1 MKLKMS
7 EVIVIG
13 IFAVLAVIAHQYSD
27 EAARAWAQRRQ
38 QSQPSIV
45 YVIPTPQAAPVQIV
59 QPEPLPV
66 YLAQPTPAVE
76 VTIAAY
82 YTQQAEYVQPVQQFE
97 RGGWEAAT
105 PEGSIGVHDTGR
117 SDKRSTAA
125 P

>member
-1 MKLKMS
+1 MRIKMS
-7 EVIVIG
+7 EMVVFGLFVI
-13 IFAVLAVIAHQYSD
+13 LAVIAYQYSD
-27 EAARAWAQRRQ
+27 EAARAWAERRQ
-38 QSQPSIV
+38 QPSIV
-45 YVIPTPQAAPVQIV
+45 YAVPTPQAVPVQVV

-105 PEGSIGVHDTGR
+105 PEGSTGVHDPGR